1 METYSEIKE
10 LVENPDYEDHRRST
24 LAGLSDDMIDEP
36 IVDLVNAFNRL
47 PFCFTIQTCYGHFV
61 YEGCQDPDNLKKLPS
76 EDFAGSIEYRIAYIC
91 FCIENSTAG
100 RGFLKVLKGIT
111 EIDPDNIQLCCAE
124 WFWERQ
130 VNTYALQV
138 EPDRFKRQ
146 DTAELD
152 YAEALHVEKM
162 RNEFYGRL
170 REIFT
175 SQQGDMR

>member
-1 METYSEIKE
+1 
-10 LVENPDYEDHRRST
+10 
-24 LAGLSDDMIDEP
+24 MIDGP
-36 IVDLVNAFNRL
+36 IVDLINAFNRL

-61 YEGCQDPDNLKKLPS
+61 YEGCLDSDNLRKLPA
-76 EDFAGSIEYRIAYIC
+76 EDFSGSIEYKIAYIC

-100 RGFLKVLKGIT
+100 RGFLKILKGIT

-138 EPDRFKRQ
+138 EPDRFKRR

-152 YAEALHVEKM
+152 HAEALHVEKI
-162 RNEFYGRL
+162 RNEFYARL

-175 SQQGDMR
+175 SQQDGMI